1 MKTTVAS
8 RRAAGLKAAALPVG
22 ALILF
27 LITILIFKGADGI
40 APLAPVALAVASLT
54 ALVVARHYGQ
64 IRSRALAS
72 GLARSARQVLP
83 AIPMLLC
90 IAALSTT
97 WMLSGVV
104 PTLVDYGLQWLNP
117 RWFPLTVCAISAVVS
132 ILTGSSWSTIAT
144 IGVSFMGIGE
154 LMGFSAGWI
163 AGAVISGAY
172 FGDKISP
179 LSDTTVVAAS
189 TCGVDLFR
197 HIRYMLLTSIPAFS
211 IALAVYAL
219 AGTLTDTEIASHT
232 SEFLSELHR
241 LYNISPYTLII
252 PALTLTL
259 ILLRIN
265 TLITL
270 AISALAGAA
279 GVFIFQNGYPAA
291 SLLKDVVLGHT
302 ASAEN
307 ELLSSLLSTGGILGM
322 LPTVMLVICAMIFG
336 GVMMGTGFLGILSN
350 RLGRRLKT
358 RGTIVSATVA
368 GGLSANACTA
378 DQYLSII
385 ITGNM
390 FKGLYRKQGLEN
402 RLLSRTVEDSVSVTS
417 VLIPWNSCGV
427 THSAVLGVAT
437 TIYFPFCVFNYMS
450 PVMSILMARIANIK
464 MKNYRLNRKKV
475 VISQP

>member
-54 ALVVARHYGQ
+54 ALIVARRYGP
-64 IRSRALAS
+64 IRRRAMKS

-232 SEFLSELHR
+232 PEFLSELHR

-279 GVFIFQNGYPAA
+279 GVFIFQKGYPAA
-291 SLLKDVVLGHT
+291 SLLKDVVIGHT

-322 LPTVMLVICAMIFG
+322 LPTVMLVVCAMIFG

-450 PVMSILMARIANIK
+450 PVMSILMARMANIK